1 MASFVFSE
9 FVRGDL
15 AVIWDYIALD
25 NLDAA
30 DRFLEAANSTFLE
43 LAMNPEIGQPRRF
56 PGSQLRSLRSFRIK
70 GFENYLIFYRPV
82 SEGIEVL
89 NVLHGARD
97 LDKFWKDE

>member
-30 DRFLEAANSTFLE
+30 DRFLE